1 MAVRDLTG
9 LISPGMQLARQ
20 QQAVSPMQDM
30 QQSAYA
36 ASRELEYQR
45 AEAELQAAYADIER
59 TSSRYNELVD
69 AYNAAETAAEQ
80 ANMDAL
86 IEERAAEFNAAVRR
100 YNDAGNRYQTAG
112 IISGFTVI
120 DEFTPTREERKP
132 TLSALPETQTTAE
145 LQNWWLTPG
154 YKTAMQN
161 IQKADISIDD
171 FRQPLYPVII
181 AEVKDTGEKTA
192 QLIRNA
198 DQPLLPV
205 DEQKRL
211 ISNAQQSPQMVG
223 TAASALNAVAVSG
236 AQPQEKPENL
246 RYLTEPLLPRD
257 TQKAIITT
265 VQEIPEKVGES
276 LLSREPLIPRETQQK
291 YIDNFG
297 NLLQA
302 GQLAMGTVFT
312 DRILKSGETAV
323 NTAITVSN
331 FAQTPA
337 NATPEEQEALKMQ
350 RQEVVEGVLNTVFPL
365 APDNV
370 VSDVSGNLA
379 GKTDAELLQDQRDY
393 MTKLGNTQIA
403 LGESLSKISPQAG
416 QLLKGSGSEILVSR
430 DFQTEG
436 LISTQNGML
445 EINRPSVYDLAAFG
459 GALGAAGAAVG
470 TGAVTGVSGFG
481 PLIARTAPLAI
492 EGEAV
497 ATGYVTGGARAAGQ
511 ALANAAASESAAKTA
526 LAGASALGI
535 SLSEV
540 DYGIGD
546 ILDQYPRR
554 DEDRRVINPMPGE
567 VGIGRGVLDEYPP
580 RDKYG
585 SGNRYNRNNQNR
597 EQNWNRSELDY
608 RGSVGSGHST
618 RLVEDSVLRT
628 RNQEANR
635 NRYRNEFDYLY
646 EYATVAEVAPRVR
659 RASASFADEDSVI
672 APSRKNGKG
681 RKKHFTERLIL

>member
-1 MAVRDLTG
+1 MAVTDLTS

-20 QQAVSPMQDM
+20 QQAVPQMQDM

-45 AEAELQAAYADIER
+45 AEAELQAAYADIES

-132 TLSALPETQTTAE
+132 TLSAVPETQTTAE
-145 LQNWWLTPG
+145 LQNWWFTPG

-161 IQKADISIDD
+161 IQKADVSIDD

-276 LLSREPLIPRETQQK
+276 LLSREPLIPRETQQI

-323 NTAITVSN
+323 NTATTVSN

-350 RQEVVEGVLNTVFPL
+350 RQEVVEGLLNTVFPL

-370 VSDVSGNLA
+370 VSDVSESLV
-379 GKTDAELLQDQRDY
+379 GKTDAELLQDQWDY

-403 LGESLSKISPQAG
+403 LGEALSTISPQVG
-416 QLLKGSGSEILVSR
+416 QILKGSGSEILVSR
-430 DFQTEG
+430 DYHQYG
-436 LISTQNGML
+436 LFGGPNG
-445 EINRPSVYDLAAFG
+445 INRPSIYEAFLVG
-459 GALGAAGAAVG
+459 SALGAFGAALG

-497 ATGYVTGGARAAGQ
+497 AAGAVSGGGRAAGQ
-511 ALANAAASESAAKTA
+511 ALANAAAAENAAKTA

-540 DYGIGD
+540 DYGYGD
-546 ILDQYPRR
+546 VLDQYPRR
-554 DEDRRVINPMPGE
+554 DEERGVNNPMPGE
-567 VGIGRGVLDEYPP
+567 VGIGRGILDDYPA
-580 RDKYG
+580 REKYG
-585 SGNRYNRNNQNR
+585 SGNRYNRNNNNR
-597 EQNWNRSELDY
+597 QQDWNRSEIDY
-608 RGSVGSGHST
+608 RGSVGSGYST
-618 RLVEDSVLRT
+618 RLVEDSALRT
-628 RNQEANR
+628 RNREENR
-635 NRYRNEFDYLY
+635 NRYRY
-646 EYATVAEVAPRVR
+646 ETEYMYETALAPRVR
-659 RASASFADEDSVI
+659 RRQPSYEEEEESVI
-672 APSRKNGKG
+672 AQPRRRTKG